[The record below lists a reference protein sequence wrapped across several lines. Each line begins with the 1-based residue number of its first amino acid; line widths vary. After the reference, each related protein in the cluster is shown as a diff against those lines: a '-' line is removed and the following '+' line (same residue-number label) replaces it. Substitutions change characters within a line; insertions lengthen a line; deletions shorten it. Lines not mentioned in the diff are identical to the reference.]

1 MRVSVHAIVVDFF
14 RYLLLLWNINA
25 IITICFCNG
34 GAMYMDIGK
43 EIKDI
48 RVKSLLSQA
57 DFAKELSVSF
67 STVNRWEN
75 GKAIPNF
82 KALKKIRE
90 FCTRNEIDF
99 NVDVYISE

>member
-1 MRVSVHAIVVDFF
+1 
-14 RYLLLLWNINA
+14 
-25 IITICFCNG
+25 
-34 GAMYMDIGK
+34 MDIGK
-43 EIKDI
+43 AIKDI

-75 GKAIPNF
+75 GKTIPNF
-82 KALKKIRE
+82 KTLKKIKE

>member
-1 MRVSVHAIVVDFF
+1 M
-14 RYLLLLWNINA
+14 
-25 IITICFCNG
+25 C
-34 GAMYMDIGK
+34 MDIGK
-43 EIKDI
+43 AIKDI

-75 GKAIPNF
+75 GKTIPNF
-82 KALKKIRE
+82 KTLKKIKE

-99 NVDVYISE
+99 KVDVYISE

>member
-1 MRVSVHAIVVDFF
+1 M
-14 RYLLLLWNINA
+14 
-25 IITICFCNG
+25 C
-34 GAMYMDIGK
+34 MDIGMA
-43 EIKDI
+43 IKDI

-75 GKAIPNF
+75 GKTIPNF
-82 KALKKIRE
+82 KTLKKIKE